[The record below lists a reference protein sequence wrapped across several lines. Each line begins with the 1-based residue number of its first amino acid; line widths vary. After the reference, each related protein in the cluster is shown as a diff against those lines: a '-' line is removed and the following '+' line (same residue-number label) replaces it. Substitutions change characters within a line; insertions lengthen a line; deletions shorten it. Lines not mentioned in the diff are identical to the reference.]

1 MVRRKPRGAVQN
13 PERMRALVSEWE
25 QSGISQQG
33 FADQQGVPI
42 KSFGYW
48 VRKVRRE
55 RGNTSVGFVPVIA
68 SERISGTSL
77 SGVFARL
84 RLGDDREL
92 VFEQEVSSTYLRSL
106 LGW

>member
-1 MVRRKPRGAVQN
+1 M
-13 PERMRALVSEWE
+13 
-25 QSGISQQG
+25 SQQW
-33 FADQQGVPI
+33 FADEHGVPI

-48 VRKVRRE
+48 ARKVRRE
-55 RGNTSVGFVPVIA
+55 RGNTPVGFVPVIA
-68 SERISGTSL
+68 DKAVMAVSTP
-77 SGVFARL
+77 GVFVRL